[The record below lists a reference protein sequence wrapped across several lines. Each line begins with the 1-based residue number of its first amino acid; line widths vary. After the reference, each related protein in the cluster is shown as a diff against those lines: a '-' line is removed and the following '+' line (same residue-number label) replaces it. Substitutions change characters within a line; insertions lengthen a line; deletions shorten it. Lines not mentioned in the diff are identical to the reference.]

1 MKFLVH
7 YSIYTMSIRAR
18 TTIPTHVSL
27 YRIDHWDLEK
37 ERVILLSDN
46 NIISVKYNFILGQI
60 EELKFIP
67 VPYISKLLFGEFKYP
82 SSYVL

>member
-1 MKFLVH
+1 MPFCF
-7 YSIYTMSIRAR
+7 
-18 TTIPTHVSL
+18 
-27 YRIDHWDLEK
+27 RIDHWDLEK
-37 ERVILLSDN
+37 ERLVLLSDN

-67 VPYISKLLFGEFKYP
+67 LSYISELVFGDFKYP